1 MSPQTVTGQRTGC
14 TFHSSIRMALACSQS
29 ALISA
34 SGRYLQS
41 RSCAICRSRSPCDGI
56 SSAARSPSAAEVG
69 WVGATPSPAGGPAG
83 GQVGARVWGRL
94 ATEEEAELMPP
105 FFLVEGGGTLFCLLC
120 ECEIF
125 PRLQTREHHF
135 PGVQTAERAGRTGFV
150 CGLVVLEGWNCN
162 WHGSA
167 GQD

>member
-29 ALISA
+29 ALTSA

-83 GQVGARVWGRL
+83 GQVGARVWGDRRETRRRRSSCL
-94 ATEEEAELMPP
+94 H
-105 FFLVEGGGTLFCLLC
+105 FFFSRGRGTLFCLLC

-125 PRLQTREHHF
+125 SSASDEGTPLSRC
-135 PGVQTAERAGRTGFV
+135 ADCRASRSDWVRVWFGGF
-150 CGLVVLEGWNCN
+150 GGMEL
-162 WHGSA
+162 
-167 GQD
+167 